1 MLVKLK
7 NTLLAFYRKT
17 TESIAFLPTL
27 ISLAMIFFAMAALVA
42 EKYGATSFL
51 QEHLNILVTYSEDN
65 ARTILSVLIGGIIS
79 LTVFSFSM
87 VMILLNQAASSFS
100 PRLLPGLISSKS
112 HQYVLG
118 TYIGTILFC
127 LIVLINVYK
136 PNEQALLPV
145 VAILVAIFLGVLCL
159 GMFVYF
165 IHNISTSIQASNVI
179 FKIFSDTRR
188 DLEEL
193 QAAESRALQM
203 DKDFKTP
210 SVEYPIFSN
219 QTGYLQGISKE
230 SLLGI
235 AIKNDFVINMEVTR
249 GMFVLK
255 NIPIAKSNKELE
267 EETIEEV
274 LSCFRFS
281 NQELVRDNYLLGF
294 KHLTEV
300 VVKAMSPG
308 INDPGTAMTAIDF
321 LSELLAI
328 RMTISDREF
337 LVDEDG
343 ERRVFFNTATF
354 EKVIYNILAAIRQ
367 YAKHDVVVVTK
378 LLTMLHYLRSQKGA
392 VEVYQQVVKKEI
404 ETLLEDAYAN
414 IKNEKDQAAIKEL
427 IAGFG
432 I

>member
-7 NTLLAFYRKT
+7 NTFLSFYRKT

-27 ISLAMIFFAMAALVA
+27 ISLAMTLFAMAALVA
-42 EKYGATSFL
+42 EKHGATSFL
-51 QEHLNILVTYSEDN
+51 REHLDVLVTYSEEN

-136 PNEQALLPV
+136 PNEKSSLPV
-145 VAILVAIFLGVLCL
+145 VAILLAIFLGVLCL

-179 FKIFSDTRR
+179 FRIFSDTRR

-193 QAAESRALQM
+193 QAEENRELQM
-203 DKDFKTP
+203 DKAFKTP
-210 SVEYPIFSN
+210 VVEHPIFSD
-219 QTGYLQGISKE
+219 QTGYLQGISQE

-255 NIPIAKSNKELE
+255 NIPIAKSNKKLD

-337 LVDEDG
+337 LADEDG
-343 ERRVFFNTATF
+343 VQRVFFNTATF

-378 LLTMLHYLRSQKGA
+378 LLTMLHYLQSQKGA
-392 VEVYQQVVKKEI
+392 AEVYQQVVKKEI

-427 IAGFG
+427 IAGFER
-432 I
+432 

>member
-1 MLVKLK
+1 
-7 NTLLAFYRKT
+7 
-17 TESIAFLPTL
+17 
-27 ISLAMIFFAMAALVA
+27 
-42 EKYGATSFL
+42 
-51 QEHLNILVTYSEDN
+51 
-65 ARTILSVLIGGIIS
+65 
-79 LTVFSFSM
+79 
-87 VMILLNQAASSFS
+87 
-100 PRLLPGLISSKS
+100 
-112 HQYVLG
+112 
-118 TYIGTILFC
+118 
-127 LIVLINVYK
+127 
-136 PNEQALLPV
+136 LPV

-235 AIKNDFVINMEVTR
+235 AVKNDFVINMEVTR

-308 INDPGTAMTAIDF
+308 INYPGTAMTAIDF

-337 LVDEDG
+337 LTDEEG
-343 ERRVFFNTATF
+343 MRRIFFNTATF

-392 VEVYQQVVKKEI
+392 AEVYQKVVKKEI

-432 I
+432 M